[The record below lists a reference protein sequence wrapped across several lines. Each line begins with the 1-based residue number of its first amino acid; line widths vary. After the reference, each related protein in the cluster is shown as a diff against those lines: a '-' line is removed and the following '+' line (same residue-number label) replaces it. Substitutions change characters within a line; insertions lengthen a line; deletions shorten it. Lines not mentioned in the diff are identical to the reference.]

1 MATTR
6 VERRTFYEM
15 QRRHRRSGWRFTALS
30 ALAVLCLGVPLS
42 VVVSPFLVAT
52 GLIANDLANLVTP
65 TPDLVGGMGDW
76 FDEGTVDDP
85 ATPEDEGSLT
95 LDLAPADV
103 AWITVG
109 LIVPGMVGMLALW
122 LAVRRLFLRVG
133 AGAVEV
139 AAGARPPRPGDL
151 EERQL
156 VNLVEEMALA
166 AGVPP
171 PRVRVVDS
179 PDANAA
185 VAGSSVHDATLVV
198 PRGLLAEL
206 GRGPTGGVVA
216 DMLAVVVNGDLRAAL
231 TIASLFQTFDVVA
244 ALLAAPLSRRTR
256 RALWRLV
263 RLSLRRRP
271 GEAGVAEI
279 RFVAEEL
286 TYVGQLG
293 GLDDQPSGALTTMAT
308 LPFMVANVAFTL
320 VRLIF
325 GGLVVAPI
333 MAALWRRRRLLAD
346 ATAVELTR
354 DPDSIA
360 RALDHLRRRGA
371 VPPPGPW
378 THLCAV
384 GPEVGRERTM
394 DQFARKRDEIWTSE
408 RRPGESRPASAL
420 RRMREATAASSE
432 VQREMRADDA
442 SLDEKERMVQDA
454 GQELAEFLPP
464 LGKRLDRL
472 EEMGAHLPDDPDAAW
487 TPTRPSLWYGVLG
500 WVIAIPLV
508 AIIAVL
514 MLGVFGCL
522 LAFLYLALLFE
533 AMLLAPLV
541 LVVHALVR

>member
-1 MATTR
+1 MATTGL
-6 VERRTFYEM
+6 ERRTFYEM

-42 VVVSPFLVAT
+42 VVVSPFVLAT
-52 GLIANDLANLVTP
+52 GLIANDLANLVVP
-65 TPDLVGGMGDW
+65 TPDLVGGMGGW

-85 ATPEDEGSLT
+85 ATPEDEG
-95 LDLAPADV
+95 DIEIEPAAV
-103 AWITVG
+103 GWITLG
-109 LIVPGMVGMLALW
+109 LIVPGMLGMLALW
-122 LAVRRLFLRVG
+122 LAVRRMFLRAG

-139 AAGARPPRPGDL
+139 AAGARPPRPGDV

-179 PDANAA
+179 PAANAT
-185 VAGSSVHDATLVV
+185 VVGSSIHDAALIV

-231 TIASLFQTFDVVA
+231 AIASVFQTFDVVA

-256 RALWRLV
+256 RALWGMA
-263 RLSLRRRP
+263 RLSLRRRH
-271 GEAGVAEI
+271 GEADAVEA
-279 RFVAEEL
+279 RFVDEEL

-293 GLDDQPSGALTTMAT
+293 GLDDQPASGTLAT
-308 LPFMVANVAFTL
+308 LATFPFMVANVAFTL
-320 VRLIF
+320 VRMIF
-325 GGLVVAPI
+325 GGFVVAPV

-394 DQFARKRDEIWTSE
+394 DEFARKRDEIWTSE
-408 RRPGESRPASAL
+408 RRPGESRRAAAL

-432 VQREMRADDA
+432 VQREMRCEDA
-442 SLDEKERMVQDA
+442 SLDERERQRREA
-454 GQELAEFLPP
+454 GQELATFLPP

-472 EEMGAHLPDDPDAAW
+472 QEMGAHLPDDPAAAW
-487 TPTRPSLWYGVLG
+487 TPIRPSFWYRMLG
-500 WVIAIPLV
+500 WVIVVPLLG
-508 AIIAVL
+508 IMAVL
-514 MLGVFGCL
+514 MLALFGCL
-522 LAFLYLALLFE
+522 LAFVYLALLFE
-533 AMLLAPLV
+533 AMLLAPVV

>member
-42 VVVSPFLVAT
+42 VLVSPFVLAT
-52 GLIANDLANLVTP
+52 GLIANDLANLVMP
-65 TPDLVGGMGDW
+65 TPDLVGGIGEW

-85 ATPEDEGSLT
+85 ATPEDEG
-95 LDLAPADV
+95 DVEIEPAAV
-103 AWITVG
+103 GWITLG
-109 LIVPGMVGMLALW
+109 LIVPGMLGMLALW
-122 LAVRRLFLRVG
+122 LAVRRLFLRTG

-139 AAGARPPRPGDL
+139 AAGARLPRPDDV

-179 PDANAA
+179 RDANAA
-185 VAGSSVHDATLVV
+185 VAGSSIHDATLIV

-231 TIASLFQTFDVVA
+231 AIASVFQTFGVVA
-244 ALLAAPLSRRTR
+244 ALLAAPLSKRTR
-256 RALWRLV
+256 RALWRML
-263 RLSLRRRP
+263 RLSMRRRHR
-271 GEAGVAEI
+271 EADAVEV

-293 GLDDQPSGALTTMAT
+293 GLDEQPTSGTLSTMAT
-308 LPFMVANVAFTL
+308 FPFMVANVGFTL

-325 GGLVVAPI
+325 GGFVVAPV

-354 DPDSIA
+354 DPTAS
-360 RALDHLRRRGA
+360 
-371 VPPPGPW
+371 PGPW
-378 THLCAV
+378 TTCAAGGRCRHPAR
-384 GPEVGRERTM
+384 GPTCAPSARRWAGSGR
-394 DQFARKRDEIWTSE
+394 WTSSPASGT
-408 RRPGESRPASAL
+408 RSGPASAAPASRGA
-420 RRMREATAASSE
+420 RRRCGGCSRPTPRRARSSG
-432 VQREMRADDA
+432 RC
-442 SLDEKERMVQDA
+442 
-454 GQELAEFLPP
+454 
-464 LGKRLDRL
+464 
-472 EEMGAHLPDDPDAAW
+472 GARTRP
-487 TPTRPSLWYGVLG
+487 PTRRSASGARPDRSWRRSSPRSASGSTGWRRWAPTCPTTRPRPGPPPARPSGTACWAGS
-500 WVIAIPLV
+500 
-508 AIIAVL
+508 
-514 MLGVFGCL
+514 
-522 LAFLYLALLFE
+522 
-533 AMLLAPLV
+533 
-541 LVVHALVR
+541 